1 MPRFTKVSVTVGD
14 KKCRYVDLLLPKPAR
29 KSSQMGVQII
39 IHPYALIWMKWK
51 IGCWESKK
59 KYIEGMGIEIIS
71 ISYR

>member
-39 IHPYALIWMKWK
+39 IHPYALI
-51 IGCWESKK
+51 
-59 KYIEGMGIEIIS
+59 
-71 ISYR
+71 